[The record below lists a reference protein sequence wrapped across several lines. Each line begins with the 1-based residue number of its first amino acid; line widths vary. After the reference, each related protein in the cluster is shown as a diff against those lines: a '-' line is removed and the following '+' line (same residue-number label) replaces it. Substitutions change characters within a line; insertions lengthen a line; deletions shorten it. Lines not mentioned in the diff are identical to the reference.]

1 MTRLLRVTAITVSTA
16 TVALLAGCGVG
27 PGGLT
32 ARTVPEVTVQP
43 SGVQIPASVPN
54 EVRQDCN
61 PRASFRP
68 QAAYGVIPPGSTM
81 AKIRDRGRLIIGI
94 GPSAYLLSFRDPHDH
109 GKVRGFEADI
119 ASEIAL
125 ALFGDSN
132 ENRIQFRALNTADRI
147 PAVRGVTERGEPVEK
162 VDMVLAAMT
171 MTCERWKLVSFS
183 AEYYSAGQRVLVPR
197 GSGIKGMADLGG
209 KKVCAS
215 VTSTN
220 LRSIEQAPSRPVPVG
235 AANTSDCLLLLQQGQ
250 VAAVSTGD
258 VILAGLA
265 AQDPSM
271 QIAEQGRFS
280 EEPTG
285 IAMAH
290 EAQDLVRFVNAVL
303 ERIVQNG
310 RWAKLQSDWLAPRI
324 GAAAPPVAQYQAE

>member
-1 MTRLLRVTAITVSTA
+1 MTRLLRIA
-16 TVALLAGCGVG
+16 TISIVALLAGCGAG
-27 PGGLT
+27 PGGVT

-43 SGVQIPASVPN
+43 SGVQMSASVPK
-54 EVRQDCN
+54 EVLEDCD

-68 QAAYGVIPPGSTM
+68 QAGYGVIPPGSTM
-81 AKIRDRGRLIIGI
+81 AKIRDRGRLVIGI
-94 GPSAYLLSFRDPHDH
+94 GPSAYLLSFRDPHDQ
-109 GKVRGFEADI
+109 GKVHGFEADI
-119 ASEIAL
+119 AREIAF

-132 ENRIQFRALNTADRI
+132 ENRIHFRALNTADRI
-147 PAVRGVTERGEPVEK
+147 PAVRGVTDRGQPVEP

-215 VTSTN
+215 ATSTN
-220 LRSIEQAPSRPVPVG
+220 LRSIEQAASRPVPVS
-235 AANTSDCLLLLQQGQ
+235 APNTSDCLLLLQQGQ

-271 QIAEQGRFS
+271 EIAEQGPFS

-310 RWAKLQSDWLAPRI
+310 TWAKLQEHWLVPMI
-324 GAAAPPVAQYQAE
+324 GAATPPVPRYQAG

>member
-1 MTRLLRVTAITVSTA
+1 MTQLLGIVAVA
-16 TVALLAGCGVG
+16 ALLAGCGPG
-27 PGGLT
+27 PDGVPE
-32 ARTVPEVTVQP
+32 RTVPEVTVQP
-43 SGVQIPASVPN
+43 SGVQIPASVPK
-54 EVRQDCN
+54 EVQENCN

-94 GPSAYLLSFRDPHDH
+94 GPSAYLLSFRDPHDQ
-109 GKVRGFEADI
+109 GKVHGFEADI
-119 ASEIAL
+119 AREIAL

-132 ENRIQFRALNTADRI
+132 ENRIHFRALNTADRI
-147 PAVRGVTERGEPVEK
+147 PAIRGANERGEPVEK

-171 MTCERWKLVSFS
+171 MTCERWTQVSFS

-215 VTSTN
+215 ATSTN
-220 LRSIEQAPSRPVPVG
+220 LRSIEQAASRPVPVG

-250 VAAVSTGD
+250 VDAVSTGD

-271 QIAEQGRFS
+271 EIAEEGRFT

-303 ERIVQNG
+303 ERLVQNG
-310 RWAKLQSDWLAPRI
+310 RWAKLQADWLAPRI
-324 GAAAPPVAQYQAE
+324 GAAAPPAPQYQPG